1 MSIVAHDGLSN
12 RLHDVIA
19 MNVTDECGFDVLPVG
34 TARHLTLQMVRL
46 SLRHVPRLAA
56 ILQLPWV

>member
-1 MSIVAHDGLSN
+1 
-12 RLHDVIA
+12 